1 MRHCQSKDIKD
12 INPVFIHHPLNDAG
26 RIPLFSIWYSLSWQK
41 FLPAHF
47 FQKGVTNMFQ
57 TLVRF
62 VREEEGQDFA
72 EYALI
77 LGAVGVVAIA
87 VIAQYKTELIAAFQA
102 GIQGLRAA
110 RGG

>member
-1 MRHCQSKDIKD
+1 
-12 INPVFIHHPLNDAG
+12 
-26 RIPLFSIWYSLSWQK
+26 
-41 FLPAHF
+41 
-47 FQKGVTNMFQ
+47 MFQ
-57 TLVRF
+57 MVQRF
-62 VREEEGQDFA
+62 VSEEQGQDFA